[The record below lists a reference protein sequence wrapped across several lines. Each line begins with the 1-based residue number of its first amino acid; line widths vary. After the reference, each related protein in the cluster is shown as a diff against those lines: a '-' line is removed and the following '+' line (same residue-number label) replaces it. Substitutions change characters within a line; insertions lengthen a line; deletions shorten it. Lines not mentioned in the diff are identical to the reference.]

1 MVTGSNGTSGKKS
14 QASTHTWAILFFL
27 ALIVVMRHSALG
39 ALLSLVL
46 VMTII
51 MWVVQRQ
58 KAQAKRVKNGEH
70 HESTSDKQNLGN
82 LNPNPTDDKKVIERR
97 PRSSANRA
105 DSFSA
110 SPDKGLFGGSFAALT
125 DALPS
130 NVDEPGKHIEPAQ
143 PQQHHPS
150 PELGSSQHHAYAPR
164 PSHQPP
170 DSVSFHDPESLR
182 PEISRPE
189 VEPATKPASR
199 VPAPAPPIKTT
210 APAPVVT
217 QKAASTAAP
226 AKIARGSR
234 FDDNRGGSAAI
245 SMTRESATTSLHEV
259 PEYNGSCLSTSS
271 LFAQQ

>member
-14 QASTHTWAILFFL
+14 QASTHTWAILFL

-39 ALLSLVL
+39 ALLSLVV

-58 KAQAKRVKNGEH
+58 KAQAKRVKNGGH

-143 PQQHHPS
+143 PQQHHPA
-150 PELGSSQHHAYAPR
+150 PERGSSQHHAYAPR

-182 PEISRPE
+182 PEISRPG

-199 VPAPAPPIKTT
+199 VLAPAPPIKTT
-210 APAPVVT
+210 APAPAVT

>member
-1 MVTGSNGTSGKKS
+1 
-14 QASTHTWAILFFL
+14 
-27 ALIVVMRHSALG
+27 
-39 ALLSLVL
+39 
-46 VMTII
+46 
-51 MWVVQRQ
+51 
-58 KAQAKRVKNGEH
+58 
-70 HESTSDKQNLGN
+70 
-82 LNPNPTDDKKVIERR
+82 
-97 PRSSANRA
+97 
-105 DSFSA
+105 
-110 SPDKGLFGGSFAALT
+110 
-125 DALPS
+125 
-130 NVDEPGKHIEPAQ
+130 
-143 PQQHHPS
+143 
-150 PELGSSQHHAYAPR
+150 
-164 PSHQPP
+164 
-170 DSVSFHDPESLR
+170 DPESLR

-226 AKIARGSR
+226 AKIVRGSR

>member
-39 ALLSLVL
+39 ALLSLVV

-82 LNPNPTDDKKVIERR
+82 LNANPTDDKKVIERR

-125 DALPS
+125 DALPG

-150 PELGSSQHHAYAPR
+150 PELGSSQHHAYA
-164 PSHQPP
+164 
-170 DSVSFHDPESLR
+170 
-182 PEISRPE
+182 
-189 VEPATKPASR
+189 
-199 VPAPAPPIKTT
+199 
-210 APAPVVT
+210 
-217 QKAASTAAP
+217 
-226 AKIARGSR
+226 
-234 FDDNRGGSAAI
+234 
-245 SMTRESATTSLHEV
+245 
-259 PEYNGSCLSTSS
+259 
-271 LFAQQ
+271 